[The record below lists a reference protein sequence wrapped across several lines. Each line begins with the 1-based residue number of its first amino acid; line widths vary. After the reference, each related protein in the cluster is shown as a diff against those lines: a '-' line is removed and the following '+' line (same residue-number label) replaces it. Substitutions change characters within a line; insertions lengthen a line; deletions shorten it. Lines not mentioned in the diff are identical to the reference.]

1 MIDTRSLIHITTRD
15 LRRCW
20 KSLALADIT
29 YKIIAYVALTP
40 LVGLLFRSLIEF
52 SGNSVITDQDIL
64 FFFLGPVGWLV
75 LITVGAPT
83 LAVAAIEQAT
93 LLGILATENQ
103 RPVGLLG
110 ALRFASAS
118 MWPVMQV
125 TARLIAFSL
134 MTLAPF
140 LVSAGIVYFSLLTDH
155 DINFYLKEKPPVF
168 LAAVGIGGV
177 LTVTFLAIIL
187 RLCTGWFFALPLVLF
202 ENVTPSSALRKS
214 RERATGHRVVLL
226 LWIAGWFSSTIVLSA
241 LATAAVAGFGHFVVP
256 RTTGSLELLAV
267 AIAVT
272 LFLWATVNLS
282 VSLLS
287 ATTFAAML
295 FHLYRQL
302 GSKGNID
309 ASRLS
314 IVSTV
319 ETGGGCQLTRAR
331 LAAAAV
337 VGFVVATAI
346 GLYAIQSVRL
356 EDNVEITGHRG
367 SSKAAPENTMAA
379 VKQAI
384 EDGTDWV
391 EIDVQETA
399 DGAVVVFHD
408 SDFMKVAGV
417 GSRIWDVTLAEA
429 KAIDIGSWFAPEFS
443 DERVPTLGEV
453 LELCKGKA
461 RVNIELKYY
470 GHDERLEQRVVE
482 IVDAH
487 GMASKIIIMSLKMD
501 AVEKMKSIRP
511 NWKVGLLMSVA
522 AGNLKNINADF
533 LAVNASF
540 ADRRFIRS
548 AHNLGRDV
556 HVWTVNDAP
565 TMSMLIGRG
574 VDNLITDKP
583 ALARS
588 VLQQR
593 AKMSAPERLLLELA
607 GMLGAVPEMGE
618 P

>member
-1 MIDTRSLIHITTRD
+1 LISTRSLIDSTARD
-15 LRRCW
+15 FRRCW
-20 KSLALADIT
+20 KSLALTDVA

-40 LVGLLFRSLIEF
+40 LVGLLFCSLIEF

-64 FFFLGPVGWLV
+64 FFFFGPVGWLI
-75 LITVGAPT
+75 LIAVGAPT
-83 LAVAAIEQAT
+83 LAIAAIGQSA
-93 LLGILATENQ
+93 LLGILATEEQ
-103 RPVGLLG
+103 RPIGLLG

-118 MWPVMQV
+118 MWPVIQV
-125 TARLIAFSL
+125 TARLIALSL
-134 MTLAPF
+134 LTLAPF
-140 LVSAGIVYFSLLTDH
+140 LVVAGIVYFALLTEH

-168 LAAVGIGGV
+168 LAALGIGGV
-177 LTVTFLAIIL
+177 IAVAFLTVLL
-187 RLCTGWFFALPLVLF
+187 RLFTGWFFALPLVLF
-202 ENVTPSSALRKS
+202 ADVSPSNALRVS

-226 LWIAGWFSSTIVLSA
+226 LWIAGWFLATILLSA
-241 LATAAVAGFGHFVVP
+241 LATAGVAGFGHFVVP
-256 RTTGSLELLAV
+256 RATSSLELLAV
-267 AIAVT
+267 VIAAT
-272 LFLWATVNLS
+272 LFLWAAVNLA

-287 ATTFAAML
+287 ATTFAAIL
-295 FHLYRQL
+295 FNLYRQF
-302 GSKGNID
+302 GSEGNID
-309 ASRLS
+309 ASRLD
-314 IVSTV
+314 VANTT
-319 ETGGGCQLTRAR
+319 ETGGGFQLTRTR
-331 LAAAAV
+331 LAV
-337 VGFVVATAI
+337 TVLVGFVVATAI
-346 GLYAIQSVRL
+346 GISAIQSVHL

-367 SSKAAPENTMAA
+367 SSKAAPENTVAA
-379 VKQAI
+379 IKQAI

-417 GSRIWDVTLAEA
+417 GSKIWDVTLTEA

-443 DERVPTLGEV
+443 GERVPTLGEV
-453 LELCKGKA
+453 LDLCKGKT

-482 IVDAH
+482 IVD
-487 GMASKIIIMSLKMD
+487 GRDMASEIVIMSLKMD
-501 AVEKMKSIRP
+501 AVKKMKSIRP

-583 ALARS
+583 ALART
-588 VLQQR
+588 VLRER

-607 GMLGAVPEMGE
+607 GALGAVPEMGE